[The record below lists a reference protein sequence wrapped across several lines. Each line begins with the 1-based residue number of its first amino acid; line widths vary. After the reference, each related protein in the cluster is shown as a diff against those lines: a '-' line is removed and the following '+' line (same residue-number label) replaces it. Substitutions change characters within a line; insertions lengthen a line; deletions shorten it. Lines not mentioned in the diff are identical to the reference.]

1 MEESHH
7 HVNCVFRQKVKKIQ
21 SKELVSK
28 LLISAAS
35 DRFDMKKS
43 RMESILGFNIAE
55 AND

>member
-1 MEESHH
+1 M
-7 HVNCVFRQKVKKIQ
+7 FRQKVKKMQ

-28 LLISAAS
+28 VLTSAAS

-43 RMESILGFNIAE
+43 RMESILGFNVAE